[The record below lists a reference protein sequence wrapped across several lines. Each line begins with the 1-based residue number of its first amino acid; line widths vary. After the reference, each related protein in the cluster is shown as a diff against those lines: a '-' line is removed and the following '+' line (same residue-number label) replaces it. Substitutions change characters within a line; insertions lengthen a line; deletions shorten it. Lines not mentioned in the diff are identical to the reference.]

1 MSRLRL
7 AYIALLAAS
16 IALRLAFAFPEANAS
31 DRPIMDRSGN
41 ARAAQTKTQE
51 SESGP
56 LITGRS
62 VAAPP
67 SPASDGAG
75 AAARRL
81 HDGVGA
87 AGFARR

>member
-16 IALRLAFAFPEANAS
+16 IALRLVFAFPEANAF
-31 DRPIMDRSGN
+31 DRPITDRPGKVL
-41 ARAAQTKTQE
+41 AVQTETQE

-62 VAAPP
+62 VAA
-67 SPASDGAG
+67 SSSSAGEGAG
-75 AAARRL
+75 AVERRP
-81 HDGVGA
+81 HEGVGA